1 MNGKTWAIFIIIVV
15 AVIGGMVY
23 IATQNRLDVSN
34 IGTEAAAKSL
44 PAEERSG
51 NIADHTFGSTAPK
64 ITIVEYGDYQC
75 PGCRTTA
82 PEVKRLTD
90 KYKEHVQ
97 LIFRNFPIA
106 SLHPNARAAAA
117 VAEAAGKQGK
127 FWEMHDLLY
136 TNQEVWGAAQLKDR
150 TELFIGYAQQLGLNM
165 DEFDRDVASDAVNKK
180 ISFDTAVGRL
190 QQVDATP
197 TLILNGEKLKL
208 EDADGMEKAIR
219 DALTKVGVTLPTEQ

>member
-1 MNGKTWAIFIIIVV
+1 MNGKTWAIFITIVV

-136 TNQEVWGAAQLKDR
+136 TNQEAWGAAQLKDR

-219 DALTKVGVTLPTEQ
+219 DALTKAGVTLPTEQ